1 MKLSIIIPCYNC
13 AGRINKLLTLIYQQV
28 KDNDNVEVVLVN
40 DGSTD
45 NTRNVISN
53 FLQNNISDKFTLIN
67 TENRGAAG
75 AREKA
80 LGFATGEYV
89 FFCDS
94 DDLIANNFVQT
105 ILSSCESCPDV
116 IYFSSEVISSGED
129 YYKIADKVLF
139 KDNTVFTSPDEFLFY
154 QLKRGYWTAA
164 VWTYVFK
171 RSIAV
176 LQHATFSARR
186 AHEDHLFTAK
196 VVLSANKI
204 ICLKDALYFQVLTI
218 GSLTNSKKNLD
229 YISERYLAFVE
240 TRYYLREKCK
250 KETVLL
256 YETWTLRSI
265 ISLFLEN
272 KNLLLNALLSFSV
285 WKSVFTE
292 KVLIC
297 KFLFCFLKKKVKYGA
312 NKND

>member
-13 AGRINKLLTLIYQQV
+13 AGRINKLLTRIYQQV
-28 KDNDNVEVVLVN
+28 KGNDNVEVILVN
-40 DGSTD
+40 DGSID
-45 NTRNVISN
+45 NTKNVISN

-67 TENRGAAG
+67 TENRGAAA

-116 IYFSSEVISSGED
+116 IYFSSEVISSDEN

-139 KDNTVFTSPDEFLFY
+139 EDNTVFTSADDFLFY

-196 VVLSANKI
+196 VVLNAKKI
-204 ICLKDALYFQVLTI
+204 VCLKDVLYLQILTL
-218 GSLTNSKKNLD
+218 GSLTNSKKQLD

-240 TRYYLREKCK
+240 TRHYLREKCK

-256 YETWTLRSI
+256 YEIWSLRSMI
-265 ISLFLEN
+265 LLFLEN
-272 KNLLLNALLSFSV
+272 KNLLVNAMFSFSV
-285 WKSVFTE
+285 WKTFFTE
-292 KVLIC
+292 RVLIC
-297 KFLFCFLKKKVKYGA
+297 KFAFYLLKKKAKYGA
-312 NKND
+312 SKND

>member
-13 AGRINKLLTLIYQQV
+13 AERINKLLTLIYQQV

-45 NTRNVISN
+45 NTRSVISN
-53 FLQNNISDKFTLIN
+53 FLQNNISGEFMLIN

-80 LGFATGEYV
+80 LEFATGEYV

-94 DDLIANNFVQT
+94 DDLIAHNFVQT
-105 ILSSCESCPDV
+105 ILSGCESCPDV
-116 IYFSSEVISSGED
+116 IYFSSEVISSGEN

-139 KDNTVFTSPDEFLFY
+139 KDNTVFTSSDDFLFC

-176 LQHATFSARR
+176 LQHANFSARR

-196 VVLSANKI
+196 IVLNAKKI
-204 ICLKDALYFQVLTI
+204 ICLKDVLYFQILTS
-218 GSLTNSKKNLD
+218 GSLTNSKKNLK
-229 YISERYLAFVE
+229 YISERYLSFVQ
-240 TRYYLREKCK
+240 TRNYLRGKCK
-250 KETVLL
+250 KETIFH
-256 YETWTLRSI
+256 YEVWSLRSM

-272 KNLLLNALLSFSV
+272 KNLLVNAIFSFPV
-285 WKSVFTE
+285 WKATFTE
-292 KVLIC
+292 RALIC
-297 KFLFCFLKKKVKYGA
+297 KFGFYFLK
-312 NKND
+312 NKAWCK